1 MNDAADQTLEAFRA
15 AISGPDEE
23 IDLARAALV
32 VARIHYPDLDIEPFL
47 DSLNALAAKVRAR
60 FDPEGPVLAQINAL
74 SGVLLRDLG
83 LAGAAENYYDP
94 RNSFLND
101 VLERKIGIPVSLSIA
116 YMSVGARAGIALGG
130 TAIPRHF
137 LVRVLGESP
146 PLFIDV
152 YGKGR
157 IMDLETCKQAVRR
170 MFRGRIELHPEM
182 FQIVSNAA
190 IITRLLMN
198 LKMIHLNRKQY
209 ASVIPILDR
218 MILVDPAD
226 TALLRERGI
235 VRYQLGQP
243 ELARRD
249 LERYLAAARN
259 PDDAHDIRAL
269 LRKIGR

>member
-23 IDLARAALV
+23 IDLAGAALA
-32 VARIHYPDLDIEPFL
+32 VARIQYPALEIEPYL
-47 DSLNALAAKVRAR
+47 ESLNALASKVRAR
-60 FDPEGPVLAQINAL
+60 FDPEEPVLSQINAL

-83 LAGAAENYYDP
+83 LSGATENYYDP
-94 RNSFLND
+94 RNSFIND
-101 VLERKIGIPVSLSIA
+101 VLDRKVGIPVSLSII
-116 YMSVGARAGIALGG
+116 YIGVGARAGIPLGG
-130 TAIPRHF
+130 TAVPRHF
-137 LVRVLGESP
+137 LVRVIGESP

-157 IMDLETCKQAVRR
+157 VMDLETCQQAVRR
-170 MFRGRIELHPEM
+170 MFRGRVELHPEM
-182 FQIVSNAA
+182 FQTVSNVA

-198 LKMIHLNRKQY
+198 LKMIYLNRKQY

-218 MILVDPAD
+218 MILLDPAD
-226 TALLRERGI
+226 TSLLRERGI

-269 LRKIGR
+269 LRRIGP